1 MSGDTTLNVSMAPQT
16 PLVFIPIAYKPDG
29 LGWKN
34 LELDIPLHMSP
45 FYALELLL
53 LLSFPK
59 CPEITYCN

>member
-1 MSGDTTLNVSMAPQT
+1 MFGDTTLNVSMPPQT
-16 PLVFIPIAYKPDG
+16 PLVLIPIAYNPDG

-53 LLSFPK
+53 LLCFPK